1 MPEIYVILHIF
12 LLLGTNVFWAITCF
26 RLTDR
31 LMSRNYQ
38 EFVQGERLKK
48 PTNVSA
54 RPKVA
59 LVDPIAEDNASKAN
73 KLFT

>member
-1 MPEIYVILHIF
+1 MSEYVSLF
-12 LLLGTNVFWAITCF
+12 LLVFTNIFWGYIC
-26 RLTDR
+26 LVLVNR

-38 EFVQGERLKK
+38 EYVQGERLKK
-48 PTNVSA
+48 SINVSP

-73 KLFT
+73 SLFT

>member
-1 MPEIYVILHIF
+1 MSEYACIA
-12 LLLGTNVFWAITCF
+12 LLIMTNVLWGFICL
-26 RLTDR
+26 RLVDR

-73 KLFT
+73 SLFT

>member
-1 MPEIYVILHIF
+1 MSEFYAILHII
-12 LLLGTNVFWAITCF
+12 LLLGTNIFWALTCF

-38 EFVQGERLKK
+38 EFVQGERLRK

-54 RPKVA
+54 KPKVV

-73 KLFT
+73 SLFT

>member
-1 MPEIYVILHIF
+1 MIETFFICLCV
-12 LLLGTNVFWAITCF
+12 LLGGSNIFWAITCF

-38 EFVQGERLKK
+38 EFVTGERLLK

-54 RPKVA
+54 KPKVA
-59 LVDPIAEDNASKAN
+59 LVDSIAEDHADKAN
-73 KLFT
+73 RLFT